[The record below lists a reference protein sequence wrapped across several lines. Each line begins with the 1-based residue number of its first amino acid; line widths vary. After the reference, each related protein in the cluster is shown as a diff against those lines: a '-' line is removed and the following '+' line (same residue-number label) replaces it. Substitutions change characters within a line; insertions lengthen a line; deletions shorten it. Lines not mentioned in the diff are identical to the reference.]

1 MRRAFLWIYL
11 VGANLVTV
19 GVLLQAFSI
28 TAYVRGAGSGAL
40 DMHETV
46 GFITH
51 DIEILTFLAALV
63 GLWGAWRRIALAF
76 TLPLVGT
83 IQVFAI
89 GDTDSSG
96 GWVNGLHGL
105 LAMIVLILAGILT
118 HDAMRALGLRRP
130 RTS

>member
-11 VGANLVTV
+11 AGAVLVTI

-63 GLWGAWRRIALAF
+63 GLWGAWGRIGLALA
-76 TLPLVGT
+76 LPVIGT

-89 GDTDSSG
+89 GDTDTSG
-96 GWVNGLHGL
+96 GWANGLHGL
-105 LAMIVLILAGILT
+105 LAMVVLILAGILA
-118 HDAMRALGLRRP
+118 HDAMRALGLRSR